1 VIAYLLRTLRLGF
14 KSLLLH
20 KLRTGLAMLG
30 ILIGVTA
37 VIWLVALGEG
47 VSYQAQKQ
55 IEDLGATNIIIKSV
69 KPPTG
74 GQTGGRGS
82 TRVIAYG
89 LTRGDYYKILELV
102 PEIEHATPMREIATM
117 AWYSGRQTDVRILGV
132 TPAYQEINH
141 LEMDVGRFIEQ
152 ADLDRSENICV
163 LGSEVASELFG
174 YEEPI
179 GRAVQLHFN
188 FTSALFTVVG
198 ITKSRNPSAA
208 IGGSLEGRDY
218 NTDVYIPLETFR
230 QRIGDQVITSRSGT
244 TEGELIQL
252 SQVTATVGSI
262 DEVEGAADTI
272 RDLLGRTHKTNDI
285 SVIVPKELL
294 RQAEM
299 LRMLFNV
306 LLVLIAGI
314 SLLVGG
320 IGIMNIML
328 ATVTERTREIGI
340 RRALGATRTDIVYQ
354 FLAESISLTAIG
366 GLIGVACGFLCLPA
380 TRGLL
385 YVLKSGLPDV
395 WAVLPTTIH
404 NLSPIITPMSVGA
417 SFLTSLVVGVS
428 FGMYPAYR
436 AALMDPI
443 EALRHE

>member
-1 VIAYLLRTLRLGF
+1 MIAYLLRTLRLGF

-69 KPPTG
+69 KPSAG

-82 TRVIAYG
+82 TRVISYG
-89 LTRGDYYKILELV
+89 LTRKDYRNILELV
-102 PEIEHATPMREIATM
+102 PEIQRATPMREIATT
-117 AWYSGRQTDVRILGV
+117 AWYAGRQTDVRILGI

-141 LEMDVGRFIEQ
+141 LELSHGRFIEQ
-152 ADLDRSENICV
+152 ADLDRAENVCV
-163 LGSEVASELFG
+163 LGANTAEGLFG
-174 YEEPI
+174 FEEPL
-179 GRAVQLHFN
+179 GRTVQLHYN
-188 FTSALFTVVG
+188 FTSSLFTVVG
-198 ITKSRNPSAA
+198 VTRSRNPSAA
-208 IGGSLEGRDY
+208 IGGSLEGRDF
-218 NTDVYIPLETFR
+218 NNDVYIPLETFR

-244 TEGELIQL
+244 TEGELVEL
-252 SQVTATVGSI
+252 SQVTATVASI
-262 DEVEGAADTI
+262 DEVEGAAETV
-272 RDLLGRTHKTNDI
+272 RDVLSRAHRDADVAVT
-285 SVIVPKELL
+285 VPKELL

-306 LLVLIAGI
+306 LLVVIAGI

-340 RRALGATRTDIVYQ
+340 RRALGARRTDIIYQ

-380 TRGLL
+380 TQGLL
-385 YVLKSGLPDV
+385 AVMKTGLPDV
-395 WAVLPTTIH
+395 WAVLPPTIH

-428 FGMYPAYR
+428 FGLYPAYR